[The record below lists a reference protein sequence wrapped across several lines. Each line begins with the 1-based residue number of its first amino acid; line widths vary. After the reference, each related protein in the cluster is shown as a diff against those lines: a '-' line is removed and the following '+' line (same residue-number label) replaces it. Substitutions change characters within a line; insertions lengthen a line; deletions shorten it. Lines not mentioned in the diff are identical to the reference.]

1 LEAFRRSTRSLNLI
15 ETPCS
20 MFWKSNLAAC
30 SLHSSKNQEADAHL
44 KNRPCPDDA
53 PFDEHFFSNVSP
65 SMLKF
70 GGLLGNPRSGVNFKL
85 MMLLMRTLG
94 R

>member
-1 LEAFRRSTRSLNLI
+1 
-15 ETPCS
+15 
-20 MFWKSNLAAC
+20 
-30 SLHSSKNQEADAHL
+30 
-44 KNRPCPDDA
+44 
-53 PFDEHFFSNVSP
+53 
-65 SMLKF
+65 MLKF